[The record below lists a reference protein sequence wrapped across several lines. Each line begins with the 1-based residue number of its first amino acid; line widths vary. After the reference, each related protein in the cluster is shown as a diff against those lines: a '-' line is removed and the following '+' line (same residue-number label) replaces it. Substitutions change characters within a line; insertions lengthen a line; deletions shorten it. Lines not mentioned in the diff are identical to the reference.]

1 MHAAPSPGFRSLP
14 RLAVLAGGLL
24 ALATALAQ
32 PAPEPI
38 TSGVS
43 SAPDSAQ
50 AVPLPK
56 LASALRQGGYV
67 IYFRHTAT
75 DFSRTD
81 AGMRDYADC
90 NQQRMLSSQGRSQ
103 ARDIGRRIA
112 ALKLP
117 PVQAQASPM
126 CRTLETAQ
134 LMFGRATSTN
144 ALREG
149 AAGDYPGLKPLLA
162 DGVPAGSNRWL
173 VGHGTPFRAVAGPP
187 HLAEG
192 EAAILRPEGGRW
204 TVVARVL
211 PQEWAQF
218 K

>member
-1 MHAAPSPGFRSLP
+1 MPSAPAPGFRFIQRFAL
-14 RLAVLAGGLL
+14 LAGGLL
-24 ALATALAQ
+24 ALTAAMAQ
-32 PAPEPI
+32 PAPELIAP
-38 TSGVS
+38 SAS

-50 AVPLPK
+50 AVALPN
-56 LASALRQGGYV
+56 LASALRQGGHV

-90 NQQRMLSSQGRSQ
+90 GNQRMLSSQGRSQ

-117 PVQAQASPM
+117 PVQALASPM

-134 LMFGRATSTN
+134 LMFGHVTPNNT
-144 ALREG
+144 LREG
-149 AAGDYPGLKPLLA
+149 AAGDYPGLKQLLA
-162 DGVPAGSNRWL
+162 SPVAAGSNRWL
-173 VGHGTPFRAVAGPP
+173 VGHGTPFRAIAGPP

-192 EAAILRPEGGRW
+192 EAAVIRPDGKHW

-211 PQEWAQF
+211 PQEWAQL